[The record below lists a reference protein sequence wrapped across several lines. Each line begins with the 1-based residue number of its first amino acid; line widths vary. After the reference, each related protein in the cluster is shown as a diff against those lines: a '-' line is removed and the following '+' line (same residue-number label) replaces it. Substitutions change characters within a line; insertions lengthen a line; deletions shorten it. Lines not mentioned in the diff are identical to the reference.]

1 MKTTWKDLNIKE
13 KLAIITALAA
23 FVIGWALSIAAFI
36 VPPVGEISSGVL
48 WILGQSLIYA
58 ASVFG
63 ITGYFSAE
71 SVRLRHD
78 MDRHF
83 EHMEMMQIQ
92 REKLRKGLDVDELPT
107 EIGENEEE

>member
-1 MKTTWKDLNIKE
+1 MKVTWNNLNIRE

-23 FVIGWALSIAAFI
+23 FVIGWSLSIAAFI
-36 VPPVGEISSGVL
+36 VPPIGEISNGVL

-63 ITGYFSAE
+63 ITGYFNAE
-71 SVRLRHD
+71 TIRMRHD

-83 EHMEMMQIQ
+83 AHMERMQIE
-92 REKLRKGLDVDELPT
+92 REKIRKGIDVDEMPL
-107 EIGENEEE
+107 EKEEYEE